1 MPTPQDLPTSATSQ
15 VPATSA
21 TSHLPPTGAT
31 SQVPAT
37 DASPVVAALR
47 AGGCVFAEEEAEL
60 ILATAGDGGEV
71 ERMVAARVSG
81 LPLEQVLGWAS
92 FHGVRVLI
100 DPDVF
105 VPRRRTEHLVDE
117 AIARCKPDAVVVD
130 LCCGSGAL
138 GLALATAVPG
148 INLYAAD
155 LHPAAVRNARRN
167 LPTAQ
172 VFEGDLYDALP
183 ADLRGRVDILLAN
196 VPYVPTDDV
205 QFLPAE
211 ARLHEPHLTLD
222 GGPDGLALLRR
233 VAAEAA
239 DWLAPGGYLFTE
251 ASTEQAPLAA
261 EILSAAGLVTTI
273 STDEDDFG
281 TTVIGAV

>member
-1 MPTPQDLPTSATSQ
+1 MIDPAASQ
-15 VPATSA
+15 VPAS
-21 TSHLPPTGAT
+21 
-31 SQVPAT
+31 
-37 DASPVVAALR
+37 DASALVLALR
-47 AGGCVFAEEEAEL
+47 AAGCVFAEEEADL
-60 ILATAGDGGEV
+60 ILSTANDPGEV
-71 ERMVAARVSG
+71 SRMVAERTSG

-117 AIARCKPDAVVVD
+117 AIARCPADAVVVD

-138 GLALATAVPG
+138 GLAVSTAVPSVR
-148 INLYAAD
+148 LSAAD

-183 ADLRGRVDILLAN
+183 TTLRGHVDILLAN

-205 QFLPAE
+205 QYLPAE
-211 ARLHEPHLTLD
+211 ARLHEPRLTLD
-222 GGPDGLALLRR
+222 GGPDGLTLLRR

-239 DWLAPGGYLFTE
+239 SWLTPGGHLFTE
-251 ASTEQAPLAA
+251 SSAEQAPLAA
-261 EILSAAGLVTTI
+261 QILSDAGLEPTI

-281 TTVIGAV
+281 TTVIGTVRRTLHR

>member
-1 MPTPQDLPTSATSQ
+1 MLTSDSIVT
-15 VPATSA
+15 T
-21 TSHLPPTGAT
+21 
-31 SQVPAT
+31 
-37 DASPVVAALR
+37 LR
-47 AGGCVFAEEEAEL
+47 AAGCVFAEEEAEL
-60 ILATAGDGGEV
+60 MLATAVDGPDL
-71 ERMVAARVSG
+71 ERMIEQRVSG

-117 AIARCKPDAVVVD
+117 AIARCRADAVVVD

-138 GLALATAVPG
+138 GLAVLTAVPG
-148 INLYAAD
+148 VELYAAD
-155 LHPAAVRNARRN
+155 LHPAAVHNARRN
-167 LPTAQ
+167 LPAAQ
-172 VFEGDLYDALP
+172 VFQGDLYNALP

-211 ARLHEPHLTLD
+211 ARLHEPRLTLD
-222 GGPDGLALLRR
+222 GGRDGLALLRR
-233 VAAEAA
+233 VAAEAS
-239 DWLAPGGYLFTE
+239 DWLAPGGFLFTE
-251 ASTEQAPLAA
+251 ASAEQAPLAA
-261 EILSAAGLVTTI
+261 SILAEAGLKATI

-281 TTVIGAV
+281 TTVIGALPAA

>member
-1 MPTPQDLPTSATSQ
+1 MLTSDSIVT
-15 VPATSA
+15 T
-21 TSHLPPTGAT
+21 
-31 SQVPAT
+31 
-37 DASPVVAALR
+37 LR
-47 AGGCVFAEEEAEL
+47 AAGCVFAEEEAEL
-60 ILATAGDGGEV
+60 ILSTAADAGEV
-71 ERMVAARVSG
+71 QRMVTERVSG
-81 LPLEQVLGWAS
+81 LPLEQVVGWAS
-92 FHGVRVLI
+92 FHGVRVAI

-117 AIARCKPDAVVVD
+117 AILRCRPNAVVVD

-138 GLALATAVPG
+138 GLAVLTAVPG
-148 INLYAAD
+148 VELYAAD

-167 LPTAQ
+167 LPSAQ

-183 ADLRGRVDILLAN
+183 TDLRGRIDILLAN

-211 ARLHEPHLTLD
+211 ARLHEPRLTLD

-233 VAAEAA
+233 VAAEALP
-239 DWLAPGGYLFTE
+239 WLAPGGHLFTE
-251 ASTEQAPLAA
+251 ASAEQAPLAA
-261 EILSAAGLVTTI
+261 EILTAAGLKTTI

-281 TTVIGAV
+281 TTVIGTT

>member
-1 MPTPQDLPTSATSQ
+1 MLTSDSIVT
-15 VPATSA
+15 T
-21 TSHLPPTGAT
+21 
-31 SQVPAT
+31 
-37 DASPVVAALR
+37 LR
-47 AGGCVFAEEEAEL
+47 AAGCVFAEEEAEL
-60 ILATAGDGGEV
+60 ILATAADASDLD
-71 ERMVAARVSG
+71 RMVEERVSG

-117 AIARCKPDAVVVD
+117 AIARCRADAVVVD

-138 GLALATAVPG
+138 GLAVLTAVPG
-148 INLYAAD
+148 VELYAAD

-167 LPTAQ
+167 LPAAQ
-172 VFEGDLYDALP
+172 VFEGDLYNALP
-183 ADLRGRVDILLAN
+183 TDLRGRVDILLAN
-196 VPYVPTDDV
+196 VPYVPTGDV
-205 QFLPAE
+205 QFLPGE
-211 ARLHEPHLTLD
+211 ARLHEPRLTLD

-251 ASTEQAPLAA
+251 ASAEQAPLAA
-261 EILSAAGLVTTI
+261 EILSAADLTTTI